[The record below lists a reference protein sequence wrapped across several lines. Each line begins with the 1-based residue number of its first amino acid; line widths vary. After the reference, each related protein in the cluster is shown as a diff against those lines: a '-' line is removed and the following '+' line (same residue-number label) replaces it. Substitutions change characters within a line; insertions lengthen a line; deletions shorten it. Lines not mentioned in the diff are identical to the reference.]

1 LKNWHSRHPEWSVML
16 YNSRT
21 NKGTPMNKNLPLLV
35 KTQDGYDVC
44 YHNGD
49 YWDSIDSFK
58 TIEDVYAAGWKELQI
73 VTEEELQ

>member
-1 LKNWHSRHPEWSVML
+1 ML
-16 YNSRT
+16 LLPYNT
-21 NKGTPMNKNLPLLV
+21 LIHKGTPMNKNLPLLV